1 VCALLSCVT
10 KADTTTNKPFL
21 NDVENDVEKVTINIT
36 TDGRLSSL
44 GCILGKSIVL
54 RTVNL
59 RRFLK

>member
-1 VCALLSCVT
+1 VT

-44 GCILGKSIVL
+44 ECILGKSIVL